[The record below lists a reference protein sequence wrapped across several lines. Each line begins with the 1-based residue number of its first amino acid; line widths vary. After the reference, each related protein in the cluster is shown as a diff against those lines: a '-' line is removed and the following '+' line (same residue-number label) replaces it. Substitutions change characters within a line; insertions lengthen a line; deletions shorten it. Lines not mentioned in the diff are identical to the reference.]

1 MVNNFLFAGDK
12 FMPEM
17 PLKQPEFRY
26 NACGPFTKH
35 KEREQNLKI
44 YLSKYIY
51 NIYNIF
57 INIFITM
64 YLSKRTRESL
74 FST

>member
-44 YLSKYIY
+44 ER
-51 NIYNIF
+51 F
-57 INIFITM
+57 TM